1 MEASLIVAY
10 ILALV
15 IGAVLGLLGGGGS
28 ILTVPVMVYIVGVEV
43 VEATSYSLFVVGISS
58 LVGVLTFAKKGQVNY
73 LIGLMFGIPSVAT
86 VYVTRKWLLPSA
98 PDQTELLGMTIT
110 KDLVLMGL
118 FAVLMILA
126 SFTMIR
132 KKKISMEGEERTPN
146 LIIVFFEGIVVGFL
160 TGLVGAG
167 GGFLIVPA
175 LVVLSHLP
183 MKTAVGTSLLIISG
197 KSLIGFVGDIGQ
209 VEIDWLMLSIFSAI
223 TICGIFVGS
232 YFSNMIKG
240 EQLKPIFG
248 WFILVMGIC
257 ILTENIINS

>member
-1 MEASLIVAY
+1 MEPSLIIAY
-10 ILALV
+10 VLALV

-58 LVGVLTFAKKGQVNY
+58 LVGVLTFARKGQVNY
-73 LIGLMFGIPSVAT
+73 LIGIMFGIPSVAT
-86 VYVTRKWLLPSA
+86 VYATRKWILPAA
-98 PDQTELLGMTIT
+98 PDHAELMGMPIS
-110 KDLVLMGL
+110 KDLVLMVL

-132 KKKISMEGEERTPN
+132 NKKVAAMGEERNPN
-146 LIIVFFEGIVVGFL
+146 LLVVFLEGIVVGFL

-197 KSLIGFVGDIGQ
+197 KSLIGFMGDIGH
-209 VEIDWLMLSIFSAI
+209 VEIDWMMLSLFSGI

-232 YFSNMIKG
+232 YLSNLIKG
-240 EQLKPIFG
+240 EQLKPVFG
-248 WFILVMGIC
+248 WFILIMGIC
-257 ILTENIINS
+257 ILAENIINS